1 MVSPMIR
8 KHLVIGGR
16 IEVLRNIEAFRREV
30 YLRTFS
36 TEEAEAR
43 LAKLSLIDAV
53 ALWRAGL
60 PQSRAIH
67 EPTPC
72 ISSVVST

>member
-1 MVSPMIR
+1 MTPMGTR
-8 KHLVIGGR
+8 QLVLAGR
-16 IEVLRNIEAFRREV
+16 IEILRNVEAFCREV

-43 LAKLSLIDAV
+43 LAKLTLIDAV

-60 PQSRAIH
+60 PLSRSIH
-67 EPTPC
+67 
-72 ISSVVST
+72 